1 MLLNASECK
10 ISKWKLAHCLWRS
23 CVLFLVCLL
32 VNVMQQMWRGTFDC
46 SPRLTAHDA
55 PGTIAAIA
63 YAYVVSYLRLILPPT
78 ATDTKCEVS
87 ACTAYAAKQRIK

>member
-1 MLLNASECK
+1 
-10 ISKWKLAHCLWRS
+10 
-23 CVLFLVCLL
+23 
-32 VNVMQQMWRGTFDC
+32 MQQMWRGTFDC

-78 ATDTKCEVS
+78 ATDTKCEENAS
-87 ACTAYAAKQRIK
+87 TMYAAKQKTR